1 MQIDGKNYIVPVD
14 LKLGDKSRTTVSC
27 YCLNSLLDGAATYK
41 GKTLICILDAC
52 RDNPFAIGRGLIAG
66 FAPLIIHRKVRLLL
80 TLQALIVLH
89 LMDTVATDCIL
100 KY

>member
-27 YCLNSLLDGAATYK
+27 YCLNSLLDGAATYR

-52 RDNPFAIGRGLIAG
+52 RDNPFAIGRGLAAG
-66 FAPLIIHRKVRLLL
+66 FAPFENPPKGTIIAYS
-80 TLQALIVLH
+80 TSADCLH
-89 LMDTVATDCIL
+89 LMDMVATDCIL